1 MAKITLPTIAS
12 GFASNTEFNTA
23 FDAVEAEFQN
33 KVLYRNNTSGETN
46 TMSNAL
52 DMNSN
57 AINNAAGITC
67 TTITVG
73 GTDLSAKVTAAG
85 ASATAAATSAS
96 AASTSATAAA
106 TSATTAAAA
115 AAGIKWKEPVF
126 AATTANLDL
135 NGTETIDGVSV
146 TAEKRVLVKNQTDA
160 EDNGIY
166 LCKSGAWERTTDAN
180 TFVEL
185 PSAAVIVEEGSTNKD
200 QIFICTTNNS
210 TTATLGGTD
219 AEDDIVWS
227 VFGVVTATTSSGLT
241 VSGNAITMDTQK
253 VSACSDTTIAAADV
267 VVFGDSSDSNA
278 LKRDTVQGV
287 LDLIGTRT
295 VAQGGTGATSLTD
308 GSLLLGSGTAAVTPL
323 ALGNGEVCIGD
334 GSGDP
339 AAESLVGTA
348 RTWTAAQRG
357 TVTDIGT
364 QASTVTVNLDTSN
377 NHKVV
382 LSGNAAFASPTGLDS
397 DAIGQSGSI
406 FITQDGTGS
415 RAPTFNAVFDFPAG
429 TAPTLTTTG
438 GAVDRLDYI
447 VVSASKIQCVVTL
460 AYS

>member
-227 VFGVVTATTSSGLT
+227 VFGVVTATTSSGIT

-253 VSACSDTTIAAADV
+253 VSNGSDTTIAAADV

-295 VAQGGTGATSLTD
+295 VTVETLDLDSGEIAVGASGTGNPT
-308 GSLLLGSGTAAVTPL
+308 
-323 ALGNGEVCIGD
+323 
-334 GSGDP
+334 
-339 AAESLVGTA
+339 AESLTGTI
-348 RTWTAAQRG
+348 RSYTKPQRG
-357 TVTDIGT
+357 ALSDLSSNTSITIDMAV
-364 QASTVTVNLDTSN
+364 SN
-377 NHKVV
+377 NFKVT
-382 LSGNAAFASPTGLDS
+382 LDHDATFANPSND
-397 DAIGQSGSI
+397 DAPGQSGSI
-406 FITQDGTGS
+406 FITQGSTGGTGS
-415 RAPTFNAVFDFPAG
+415 FGTDWDFAGG
-429 TAPTLTTTG
+429 TAPTLSSG
-438 GAVDRLDYI
+438 SGKVDRIDYI
-447 VVSASKIQCVVTL
+447 VLDATNIHAVATL
-460 AYS
+460 DYS

>member
-46 TMSNAL
+46 TMSQAL
-52 DMNSN
+52 DMNSQ

-85 ASATAAATSAS
+85 ASATAASTSAS
-96 AASTSATAAA
+96 AAATSATAAA

-146 TAEKRVLVKNQTDA
+146 TAEKRVLVKNQTDP

-166 LCKSGAWERTTDAN
+166 LCKSGAWERTADAN

-210 TTATLGGTD
+210 STAELGGSDT
-219 AEDDIVWS
+219 EDEIVWS

-253 VSACSDTTIAAADV
+253 VNAGSDTTIAAADV
-267 VVFGDSSDSNA
+267 VVFGDSSDSNN
-278 LKRDTVQGV
+278 LRRDTVQGV
-287 LDLIGTRT
+287 LDLVPTRT
-295 VAQGGTGATSLTD
+295 VAQGGTGVTSLTD
-308 GSLLLGSGTAAVTPL
+308 GTIL
-323 ALGNGEVCIGD
+323 LGNGTGTVETLD
-334 GSGDP
+334 LDSGEIAVGASGTGNP
-339 AAESLVGTA
+339 TAESLTGTI
-348 RTWTAAQRG
+348 RSYTKPQRG
-357 TVTDIGT
+357 ALSD
-364 QASTVTVNLDTSN
+364 LTSN
-377 NHKVV
+377 TSITIDMAVSNNFKV
-382 LSGNAAFASPTGLDS
+382 TLDH
-397 DAIGQSGSI
+397 DATFQNPSNDDAPGQSGSI
-406 FITQDGTGS
+406 FITQGSTGGTGS
-415 RAPTFNAVFDFPAG
+415 FGTDWDFAGG
-429 TAPTLTTTG
+429 TAPTLSSG
-438 GAVDRLDYI
+438 SGKVDRIDYI
-447 VVSASKIQCVVTL
+447 VLDATNIHAVATL
-460 AYS
+460 DYS